1 MWLLNS
7 FKNVMFW
14 NVFYFIKEYIL
25 LEEDYMYVKD
35 IMVIEIVLLLNEN
48 LGIG

>member
-1 MWLLNS
+1 MWFLNS

-14 NVFYFIKEYIL
+14 SGFFIKEYIL

>member
-1 MWLLNS
+1 MWFLNS

-14 NVFYFIKEYIL
+14 SVFFIKEYIL

>member
-1 MWLLNS
+1 MLC
-7 FKNVMFW
+7 FG
-14 NVFYFIKEYIL
+14 VFFFIKEYIL

>member
-1 MWLLNS
+1 MWFLNS
-7 FKNVMFW
+7 FKNVMIW
-14 NVFYFIKEYIL
+14 SVFFIKEYIL

>member
-1 MWLLNS
+1 
-7 FKNVMFW
+7 MFW
-14 NVFYFIKEYIL
+14 SVFFIKEYIL
-25 LEEDYMYVKD
+25 LKEEYMYVKD

>member
-1 MWLLNS
+1 MLC
-7 FKNVMFW
+7 FGV
-14 NVFYFIKEYIL
+14 VFFIKEYIL

>member
-1 MWLLNS
+1 
-7 FKNVMFW
+7 MFW
-14 NVFYFIKEYIL
+14 SVFFIKEYIL

>member
-1 MWLLNS
+1 MLFLNS
-7 FKNVMFW
+7 LKNVMFLS
-14 NVFYFIKEYIL
+14 VFFIKEYIL
-25 LEEDYMYVKD
+25 LEEEYMYVKD